1 MITNQFQKQRDF
13 FNTGATRPFKF
24 RINALRKLYKALK
37 SNQKL
42 LDEAIFTDFGK
53 SAYENYS
60 TELAT
65 VYAEINE
72 ALVNLPDWASR
83 KRVSTNL
90 ANFPG
95 SSYIHHDPY
104 GVCLIIGAWNYPYQ
118 LTLGPLVPAIAA
130 GNTIVLKPSE
140 ISPASSAV
148 LKKVLSEAF
157 EEEYLLV
164 SEGDVAVTTEWLR
177 QPFDKIFFTGSP
189 RVGKIVM
196 KAAAAHLSSVTLE
209 LGGKSPCIVAADAN
223 LKMAARRIVWGKFLN
238 AGQTCIAPDYVLVE
252 KQVEEQLLAELK
264 HQITAVYGP
273 DPSESEAFVK
283 IINRSHFDR
292 LVSLIDQKKV
302 YTGGAADAEKRYI
315 APTVLRD
322 VSFGDAVM
330 QEEIFGPLLPVISFQ
345 HRDQV
350 PAMIEHHRNPLA
362 LYLFT
367 SSRRFKRVITERVAF
382 GGGAVNDTI
391 MHFANP
397 HLPFGG
403 VGSSG
408 MGSYHGKFGFQCF
421 SREKGVIHKAMW
433 FEPPMKYPP
442 FTSLKKWLLK
452 LAVE

>member
-1 MITNQFQKQRDF
+1 MISSQFQKQRAF
-13 FNTGATRPFKF
+13 FDTGATLDVRF
-24 RINALRKLYKALK
+24 RISALRKLYKALK
-37 SNQKL
+37 SNQKK

-60 TELAT
+60 TELST

-95 SSYIHHDPY
+95 TSYIHHDPY
-104 GVCLIIGAWNYPYQ
+104 GVCLIIGAWNYPFQ

-140 ISPASSAV
+140 ISAASSAV
-148 LKKVLSEAF
+148 LKKVLSEVFDEA
-157 EEEYLLV
+157 YLLV
-164 SEGDVAVTTEWLR
+164 SEGDASVTTNWLH

-196 KAAAAHLSSVTLE
+196 KAAAEHLSSVTLE
-209 LGGKSPCIVAADAN
+209 LGGKSPCIVAADAD

-252 KQVEEQLLAELK
+252 QRVEERLLVEMK
-264 HQITAVYGP
+264 HQIAAIYGS
-273 DPSESEAFVK
+273 DPSASEAFVR
-283 IINRSHFDR
+283 IINRNHFDR
-292 LVSLIDQKKV
+292 LVALIDPKKV
-302 YTGGAADAEKRYI
+302 YAGGDVNVDKLYI
-315 APTVLRD
+315 APTVMRD
-322 VSFGDAVM
+322 VSFDDAVM
-330 QEEIFGPLLPVISFQ
+330 QEEVFGPILPVISFYN
-345 HRDQV
+345 RDHV
-350 PAMIEHHRNPLA
+350 PTMIQQHRNPLA

-367 SSRRFKRVITERVAF
+367 SSRRFKRVITDRVAF
-382 GGGAVNDTI
+382 GGGAINDTI

-397 HLPFGG
+397 NLPFGG
-403 VGSSG
+403 VGYSG

-421 SREKGVIHKAMW
+421 SREKGVIHKALW

-442 FTSLKKWLLK
+442 FTALKKWLLK